1 MTKPAYKRS
10 DKVRVMGRG
19 LECLGLPRN
28 FDVDEKDE
36 YAVAHIV
43 GGPDSHRVPMATT
56 DLTGAPPTEIK
67 IWYEVETEDGD
78 HRGRVEQ
85 SVLAPLA
92 APGEP

>member
-1 MTKPAYKRS
+1 MTEPAYKRG

-19 LECLGLPRN
+19 LDSLGLPRN
-28 FDVDEKDE
+28 FDVDE
-36 YAVAHIV
+36 YVVANIV
-43 GGPDSHRVPMATT
+43 GGPDSHRVAMATT

-67 IWYEVETEDGD
+67 IWYEVETEDGK